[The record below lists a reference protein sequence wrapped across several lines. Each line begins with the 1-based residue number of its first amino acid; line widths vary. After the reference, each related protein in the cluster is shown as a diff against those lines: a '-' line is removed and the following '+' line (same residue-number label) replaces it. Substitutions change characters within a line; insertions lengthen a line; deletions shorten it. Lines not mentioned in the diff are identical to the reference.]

1 MIWQALFQRRLIW
14 EWHFSPSHSALK
26 GFHQSPSSKGW
37 SPTQSKEKEEDES
50 KREREECRGVS
61 EGRKRTEWERKRAA
75 WHLRHHINS
84 LNRCDIIIK
93 LAVGS
98 LFSSGPSL
106 VLALST
112 KQLAILQASFQ
123 MLREMMTDIKR
134 LRRKKSNQSYMKTH

>member
-37 SPTQSKEKEEDES
+37 SPTQSKAKEEDES
-50 KREREECRGVS
+50 KREKKEWRGFG
-61 EGRKRTEWERKRAA
+61 EGRKRAEWERKRAA

-106 VLALST
+106 ALALST
-112 KQLAILQASFQ
+112 KPLAILQASFQ
-123 MLREMMTDIKR
+123 MLRKMMTDIKR
-134 LRRKKSNQSYMKTH
+134 LRREKSNQSYMKTH